1 MCILGVNFRRLFPQ
15 NPSLLFVSVSGRLPC
30 LLSELQ
36 AFFYS
41 NTTPVV
47 AVPFCFFFLFMRWV
61 NHSSSVPYACGTS
74 GRFTPRF
81 CARSPHSLWV
91 SRQTLRLPRDEA
103 EEKGDEAA

>member
-47 AVPFCFFFLFMRWV
+47 AVPFCFFSFHALGESQLFSAMCWWHKRAL
-61 NHSSSVPYACGTS
+61 HPA
-74 GRFTPRF
+74 
-81 CARSPHSLWV
+81 L
-91 SRQTLRLPRDEA
+91 LRALPPFVVGVTANPQAA
-103 EEKGDEAA
+103 ER